1 LSSKQQVA
9 TTDRG
14 RRKLLKAGK
23 SETKG
28 MDGSMNDVL
37 LKMYIK
43 FQNLKDSEEGQ
54 DLVEYA
60 LLVCLMAL
68 AAISGV
74 NRMSGAVTKVF
85 SNISNSLS

>member
-1 LSSKQQVA
+1 
-9 TTDRG
+9 
-14 RRKLLKAGK
+14 
-23 SETKG
+23 
-28 MDGSMNDVL
+28 MDGSMNGVL